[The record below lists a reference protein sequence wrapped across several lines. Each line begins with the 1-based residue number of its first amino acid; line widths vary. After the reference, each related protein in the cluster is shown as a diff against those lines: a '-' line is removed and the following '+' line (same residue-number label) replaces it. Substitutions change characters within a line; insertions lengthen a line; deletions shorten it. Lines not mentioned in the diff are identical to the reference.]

1 MSMALV
7 LWFVVI
13 NGIGYLIMS
22 EDKRRAQNKRRDR
35 IPEKTLFLIA
45 AIGGALGVLIGMY
58 RKRHKTRHAS
68 FRLGIPLI
76 LFLNAVLYGYL
87 IV

>member
-1 MSMALV
+1 MALV

-13 NGIGYLIMS
+13 NAIGYLIMS
-22 EDKRRAQNKRRDR
+22 EDKRRAQSKRRDR

-68 FRLGIPLI
+68 FRLGIPLL